1 MADDQFATAFADVAE
16 AYHRGRPGYS
26 PEAVD
31 SLIRELGLK
40 PSSVVIDLAA
50 GTGKLT
56 AGLTRRFTR
65 VIAIEPLAEMRAHI
79 AQTAPAAEILE
90 AAAEH
95 MPVPEGS
102 ADAVFVG
109 QAFHWFD
116 GRQALEE
123 IARVLGIGSGL
134 GLLWNTTP
142 WERRETAWFAL
153 LDDLVGR
160 SGADL
165 SVMHRHD
172 SGRWREAFDQQR
184 RFTSLSEAV
193 FDNTQ
198 RMPRDGFLANLTSR
212 SYVARLDRDSRDQL
226 LGEAEA
232 LLRRDDAPVD
242 GTSVLVPM
250 RTHIYWTRLTRSS

>member
-16 AYHRGRPGYS
+16 AYDRGRPGYS

-31 SLIRELGLK
+31 SLVRELGLK

-56 AGLTRRFTR
+56 ADLTRRFTR

-79 AQTAPAAEILE
+79 AQTAPAAQTLD
-90 AAAEH
+90 ATAER
-95 MPVPEGS
+95 MPVPDGS
-102 ADAVFVG
+102 ANAVFVG

-116 GRQALEE
+116 GRRALDE
-123 IARVLGIGSGL
+123 IARVLGIGAGL

-153 LDDLVGR
+153 LDDLVGQ

-172 SGRWREAFDQQR
+172 SGRWRDAFDHQR
-184 RFTSLSEAV
+184 RFARLSEAV

-198 RMPRDGFLANLTSR
+198 RMSREEFLANLTSR
-212 SYVARLDRDSRDQL
+212 SYVARLDRDARDHL
-226 LGEAEA
+226 LGETEA

-242 GTSVLVPM
+242 GSSVVVPM
-250 RTHIYWTRLTRSS
+250 RTHIYWTQLTG

>member
-1 MADDQFATAFADVAE
+1 MADDQFATAFAAVAE
-16 AYHRGRPGYS
+16 AYDRGRPGYS

-79 AQTAPAAEILE
+79 AQTAPAAQAVE
-90 AAAEH
+90 ATAEH
-95 MPVPEGS
+95 MPVPDGR

-116 GRQALEE
+116 GRRALDE
-123 IARVLGIGSGL
+123 IARVLGIGCGL

-142 WERRETAWFAL
+142 WERRENAWFAS
-153 LDDLVGR
+153 LDELVGR

-184 RFTSLSEAV
+184 RFEPLSEAV

-198 RMPRDGFLANLTSR
+198 RMPRDEFLANLTSR

-226 LGEAEA
+226 LGETEA
-232 LLRRDDAPVD
+232 LLKRDDAPVE
-242 GTSVLVPM
+242 GSSVVVPM